1 MTAIYL
7 DVEQGSQAWL
17 EARAGIPT
25 ASNFK
30 RIVTPGGKLSASR
43 EGYQA
48 ELLAEWA
55 LGVDASDVWTD
66 AMERGKVLE
75 PEAFEYFAFHTDM
88 EPTKCGLVYRG
99 ESRMVACSPDG
110 LVTDEAGLEL
120 KCPSAHKHLMY
131 LARGVCPSE
140 YWPQVQG
147 SMYVTGRKLWWF
159 MSHFPNLPP
168 FITLVGRDDEYHD
181 ALDKHI
187 PTFISELLAGR
198 ERLRAMGVN
207 PDTEEST

>member
-7 DVEQGSQAWL
+7 DVEQGSQRWL

-55 LGVDASDVWTD
+55 LGVDASEVYTE

-75 PEAFEYFAFHTDM
+75 PEAFEYFAFHTDL
-88 EPTKCGLVYRG
+88 EPAKCGLVYRDS
-99 ESRMVACSPDG
+99 SRMVACSPDG
-110 LVTDEAGLEL
+110 LVTDRGRTRAEVPVRSQA
-120 KCPSAHKHLMY
+120 PDVPR
-131 LARGVCPSE
+131 ARRV
-140 YWPQVQG
+140 
-147 SMYVTGRKLWWF
+147 
-159 MSHFPNLPP
+159 P
-168 FITLVGRDDEYHD
+168 F
-181 ALDKHI
+181 
-187 PTFISELLAGR
+187 
-198 ERLRAMGVN
+198 
-207 PDTEEST
+207 